1 MVIGQQAAEK
11 AAFYCHFCK
20 LPSSSPF
27 SFSPSSSISPSPRL
41 CSWHCLKCRA
51 PRRRV
56 LLRFWLRL
64 SSFQRPPT
72 PALRPSSVILS
83 SFQRS
88 AVRAVRPSLFLS
100 FFLFRS
106 SALPLLPAPAI
117 CSAGRAPGRW
127 CWLASA
133 PGFQRPGRS
142 RLGILHKTVC
152 PILYGLL
159 MSDCTKTRLILG
171 VSLCGF
177 QDIILLIPIDKK
189 KALVYNHN
197 QKGAKKTISAAASP
211 ARGRWTRTRGRLQD
225 RN

>member
-27 SFSPSSSISPSPRL
+27 SLSPSSSISPSPRL
-41 CSWHCLKCRA
+41 CSWPGLQCRA

-56 LLRFWLRL
+56 LLCSWLRL

-88 AVRAVRPSLFLS
+88 AVRAVRPSLFPS

-127 CWLASA
+127 CWLA

-152 PILYGLL
+152 LILYGLL

-171 VSLCGF
+171 VSLYGF

-197 QKGAKKTISAAASP
+197 QKGAKKTISAAVSP